1 MVVFEWLGEA
11 DTPIFRAVSKEFFR
25 S

>member
-11 DTPIFRAVSKEFFR
+11 DTPLVRAVSKEFFR
-25 S
+25 P